1 MGRSERVSP
10 ITEAAQK
17 RITEQRAYM
26 KKIED
31 LCGQISEYQK
41 SDLSK
46 CEAMYLTNGDM
57 DIIARALV
65 CHMSVIS
72 LDAQRQEKAIEN
84 GSEDGDLRS
93 HDEKHILQGCLTL
106 LYEVAEYFREYL
118 DFAGLEAE
126 SEEEKPYIGMTYGH
140 IVKMLFLWHTR
151 HSGGTSTAAKC
162 RELGVEYSKTINIY
176 TDEN

>member
-1 MGRSERVSP
+1 MAKRISP
-10 ITEAAQK
+10 ITETAQK
-17 RITEQRAYM
+17 RISDQREHI

-31 LCGQISEYQK
+31 LCGRISEYQK

-46 CEAMYLTNGDM
+46 YEAMYLSADDI

-84 GSEDGDLRS
+84 GSEEGDLRS

-118 DFAGLEAE
+118 GFAGLEAE

-140 IVKMLFLWHTR
+140 IVKMLFLWHTH